1 MFAGHIID
9 INIPVMKDFQTGDDA
24 LAAMQDAFVRHL
36 PVADAEGHYLGM
48 VHEDQLLDLDD
59 TDTHLDRLAIPVE
72 ALHPD
77 THFFDLLKQV
87 SASGSNLLPV
97 VDERGLLVG
106 CVSCESVMT
115 HLARE
120 SSVGEP
126 GGIIVLEMKAINY
139 SLAEISRIVE
149 SNSAV
154 ILHSYITPRP
164 DREKILV
171 TIKVNKI
178 DLKEVVATFERF
190 EYEIVAVFH
199 VSDHEEGLRER
210 YESLMLYLNV

>member
-1 MFAGHIID
+1 
-9 INIPVMKDFQTGDDA
+9 MKGFQTGEDA
-24 LAAMQDAFVRHL
+24 LSAMQDAYVRQL
-36 PVADAEGHYLGM
+36 PVTDAEGFFLGM
-48 VHEDQLLDLDD
+48 IIEDQLLEMEDIDVVLEGIVQ
-59 TDTHLDRLAIPVE
+59 RNE
-72 ALHPD
+72 SLHPD
-77 THFFDLLKQV
+77 THFFDILKQV
-87 SASGSNLLPV
+87 AVSKMQVLPV
-97 VDERGLLVG
+97 VDEKQMLAG
-106 CVSCESVMT
+106 CISCESVMT
-115 HLARE
+115 HLAGE
-120 SSVGEP
+120 SSVAEP
-126 GGIIVLEMKAINY
+126 GGIIVLELKAINY

-154 ILHSYITPRP
+154 ILHSYVTPRP

-190 EYEIVAVFH
+190 EYDIVAVFH